1 MTEPTINYTEGDLKE
16 NADGT
21 VNAIYTITLEDI
33 SADDAW
39 HLGLAV
45 MGVVA
50 IYNTK
55 NRMEAKEANDTA

>member
-1 MTEPTINYTEGDLKE
+1 MTEPTINYDEGELKE

-21 VNAIYTITLEDI
+21 VNGLFRITLEDI
-33 SADDAW
+33 SAEDAW

-55 NRMEAKEANDTA
+55 NRMEAKEEASE